1 MLEEKYEKRRDLLLK
16 IYKASDKNM
25 DRQMTLAEFHHLA
38 GKDKPQKL
46 NLWQEYEKTDN
57 PGRVPSSCWQGLT
70 TKFKPLTRIWKG
82 RYVLLYARKTHNR
95 RFLKILREASN
106 FWCSR
111 QMGGQKSPQ
120 KLPITNAQFPQ
131 TN

>member
-57 PGRVPSSCWQGLT
+57 PGRVPSSCLQ
-70 TKFKPLTRIWKG
+70 RINHKSQ
-82 RYVLLYARKTHNR
+82 
-95 RFLKILREASN
+95 ASDKN
-106 FWCSR
+106 LERQICIIVCS
-111 QMGGQKSPQ
+111 QN
-120 KLPITNAQFPQ
+120 T
-131 TN
+131 